1 MICRTLKTVSIRDY
15 SEKSTDSLIAVFTSE
30 YVPERAVRTRFYVA
44 EDNGRIADSG
54 AIGPFHGKK
63 DESRLFTV
71 LAALKFEGRR

>member
-1 MICRTLKTVSIRDY
+1 MI
-15 SEKSTDSLIAVFTSE
+15 
-30 YVPERAVRTRFYVA
+30 RFYVS
-44 EDNGRIADSG
+44 ENNSRIADSG